1 MYLIPTAEVPV
12 TNIYKNKILKL
23 EDLPIRFV
31 AHTPCFRS
39 EAGSYGKDTRG
50 IMRQHQFE
58 KVELVQIVE
67 AQDSSDALEAL
78 TSDAEMILQ
87 QLELPYRVVSL
98 CTGDLGFSSSKTYD
112 LEVWVPSQET
122 YREISSCSNFKEFQ
136 ARRMKARW
144 KDPSSN
150 KNEFVHS
157 LNGSG
162 LAVGRALLAIMEN
175 YQQQDGKIIVPDALR
190 PYMKKDFI

>member
-1 MYLIPTAEVPV
+1 
-12 TNIYKNKILKL
+12 
-23 EDLPIRFV
+23 
-31 AHTPCFRS
+31 
-39 EAGSYGKDTRG
+39 
-50 IMRQHQFE
+50 MRQHQFE

-175 YQQQDGKIIVPDALR
+175 YQQQDGKIIVPDVLR